1 MQQGTAIK
9 FATEWEDDSEWI
21 IQDDD
26 WSTTYRVDDIH
37 RSVLFPGRAFES
49 AFNTKGLWMIDRG
62 IQNSYARGFKSKEMA
77 KEAAKQSK
85 T

>member
-1 MQQGTAIK
+1 
-9 FATEWEDDSEWI
+9 
-21 IQDDD
+21 
-26 WSTTYRVDDIH
+26 
-37 RSVLFPGRAFES
+37 
-49 AFNTKGLWMIDRG
+49 MIDRG